1 MIRMQR
7 EISIGNSLIKLTLIL
22 STFPYCKDYRGSGA
36 RHNIVSAKQLLYQR
50 LKLLVYYSI
59 PPIFESACSQGFV
72 SLEITQA
79 ITVGATNE
87 RDKRA
92 PYSNY
97 GSCLDIF
104 APGSNIRSA
113 GRLSDTQ
120 TIVMSGTSMACP
132 HVAGKSYILVC
143 LQLQKSKVIVV
154 ISMIL
159 YIYTFFCSRVYCV
172 IIMLRRYS
180 FRV

>member
-1 MIRMQR
+1 M
-7 EISIGNSLIKLTLIL
+7 
-22 STFPYCKDYRGSGA
+22 
-36 RHNIVSAKQLLYQR
+36 
-50 LKLLVYYSI
+50 
-59 PPIFESACSQGFV
+59 FESACSQGSV

-113 GRLSDTQ
+113 GKLTDTT

-132 HVAGKSYILVC
+132 HVAGKSWFAYNY
-143 LQLQKSKVIVV
+143 KSPN
-154 ISMIL
+154 
-159 YIYTFFCSRVYCV
+159 
-172 IIMLRRYS
+172 
-180 FRV
+180 